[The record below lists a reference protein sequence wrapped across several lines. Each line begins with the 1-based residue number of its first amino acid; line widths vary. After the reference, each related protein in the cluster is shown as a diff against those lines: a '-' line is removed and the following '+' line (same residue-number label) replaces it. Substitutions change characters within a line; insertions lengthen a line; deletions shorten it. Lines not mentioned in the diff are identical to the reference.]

1 MTYLSSYKHF
11 ETGSINVAR
20 AGIES
25 QTYVERQ
32 RQKQSERKRGKFT
45 QMFRQY
51 FDRLLTMIRTF
62 L

>member
-25 QTYVERQ
+25 QTERQ